1 MGMDGVRFF
10 TEQKNVT
17 ATWFD
22 ETGEKSAAKVDT
34 WDGTMSSMP
43 ADDK

>member
-1 MGMDGVRFF
+1 MGMDGIRFF

-22 ETGEKSAAKVDT
+22 ETSADQKVDT
-34 WDGTMSSMP
+34 WDGTITSMP
-43 ADDK
+43 TDK